1 MKYLVVIFAAVFTF
15 SLSNC
20 SKSKDATPAIAPVD
34 TSFSP
39 SKSTLLKQGTFT
51 GNMNYTVTGTVKL
64 YDYQGKKYIYFE
76 NFSGSNGPDLKV
88 YVATSNTATLFVNL
102 GALKSVSGTQV
113 YAVTSPPDFNQ
124 YNKVLIWCQQF
135 GILFGSAALQ

>member
-1 MKYLVVIFAAVFTF
+1 MKYLFLVFASVLTF

-20 SKSKDATPAIAPVD
+20 SKSKDAEADVAPVD
-34 TSFSP
+34 TSFNP
-39 SKSTLLKQGTFT
+39 LKSTLLKQGSFT
-51 GNMNYTVTGTVKL
+51 GNMNYKATGIVKL

-88 YVATSNTATLFVNL
+88 YIATTNTATQFVNL
-102 GALKSVSGTQV
+102 GPLKGISGSQA
-113 YAVTSPPDFNQ
+113 YAVATPPDFTQ

-135 GILFGSAALQ
+135 GVLFGSSTLQ